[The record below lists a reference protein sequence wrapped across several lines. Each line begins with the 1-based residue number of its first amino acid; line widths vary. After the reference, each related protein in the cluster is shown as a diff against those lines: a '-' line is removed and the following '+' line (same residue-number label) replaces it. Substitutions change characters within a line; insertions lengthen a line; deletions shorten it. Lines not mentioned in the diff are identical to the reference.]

1 MAETIGRETRA
12 GRLLRWWRRRFQ
24 SPTEPFDTVCRELID
39 ANGGPALRAHLYRDD
54 PGHEQES
61 EQRVVADLTL
71 LVLHPAEDELTAE
84 MRRVV
89 VVAAA
94 LGDHPVARIAQRKI
108 LAAGDQTLVDEV
120 YELADHVPRL
130 ADFCREHELTPSE
143 PARRTVFWLLTGE
156 YDRYRRADPY
166 GAAAAAAYAAA
177 DSDGRARMRS
187 AAIDGGLFEFLR
199 RMVEDPAEFAD
210 LLRGEQFLE
219 LSAGLAR
226 HERWS
231 LLWELLAEVPTA
243 TAVERSRLF
252 PADWRPAT
260 PEARRRLADL
270 RSAQN

>member
-1 MAETIGRETRA
+1 M
-12 GRLLRWWRRRFQ
+12 
-24 SPTEPFDTVCRELID
+24 CRELID
-39 ANGGPALRAHLYRDD
+39 ANGGPALRAHLYRNDLGPERD
-54 PGHEQES
+54 V
-61 EQRVVADLTL
+61 EQRVVADLAL

-108 LAAGDQTLVDEV
+108 LAAEDQTLVDEV
-120 YELADHVPRL
+120 YELADQVPRL

-143 PARRTVFWLLTGE
+143 PARRAVVWLLTGKYE
-156 YDRYRRADPY
+156 RYRRADPY

-177 DSDGRARMRS
+177 DSAGRAQLRS
-187 AAIDGGLFEFLR
+187 AAIDGGLFELLR
-199 RMVEDPAEFAD
+199 RMVSDPGEFAG
-210 LLRGEQFLE
+210 LLRGEQFTE
-219 LSAGLAR
+219 LSAGLAK

-231 LLWELLAEVPTA
+231 LLWELLSEVPLA

-260 PEARRRLADL
+260 QEGRRRLDEL
-270 RSAQN
+270 RSANN